1 MQHPRSDTRLLIGG
15 NMRLVPDRLLSCG
28 PLLSIQYH
36 VCIATALRDI
46 DLGNL
51 AFNQYGAS

>member
-1 MQHPRSDTRLLIGG
+1 
-15 NMRLVPDRLLSCG
+15 MRLVPDRLLSCG

-36 VCIATALRDI
+36 VCIATALLAI
-46 DLGNL
+46 DLGHL